1 MTAPD
6 TKRIVVGLAGAS
18 GTIYG
23 TRLIEKLV
31 SLGWDVHLLVSS
43 SSWKVMQA
51 ELGIVG
57 VGPSTPLTQWLN
69 IDQATIARRIH
80 TYNIRDIAAPM
91 ASGTFRAR
99 AMIVMPC
106 SMKTV
111 AAMAHG
117 YSDNL
122 LTRCADCFLKERRP
136 LIVVPRET
144 PLSTIHLRNLL
155 TLAEAGAHIVP
166 AMPGFYNKPQSIDDL
181 VDFMV
186 MKVLELAGIDHDY
199 DLAWK
204 GAHPQTTNDAPAE
217 QEDR

>member
-1 MTAPD
+1 MSDPTTPP
-6 TKRIVVGLAGAS
+6 RIVVGLAGAS

-23 TRLIEKLV
+23 QRLVEKLV
-31 SLGWDVHLLVSS
+31 HLGWDVHLLVSS
-43 SSWKVMQA
+43 STWKVMQA
-51 ELGIVG
+51 ELGRPGI
-57 VGPSTPLTQWLN
+57 GPGSPLTEWLN
-69 IDQATIARRIH
+69 LDAATIARRVT

-111 AAMAHG
+111 AAIAHG

-144 PLSTIHLRNLL
+144 PLSVIHLRNLL
-155 TLAEAGAHIVP
+155 TLAEAGAHVVP
-166 AMPGFYNKPQSIDDL
+166 AMPGFYSNPRSIDDL

-186 MKVLELAGIDHDY
+186 MKVLELAGIEHDY

-204 GAHPQTTNDAPAE
+204 GPAHGET
-217 QEDR
+217 